1 MGLLPGLKTAES
13 DEQQYKRGEIFYVNN
28 GSREQVGSETKKDRP
43 AIIVSCDANNKHS
56 SVLEMVFLT
65 TQPKTELPTHVT
77 IRSTGRV
84 STALCEQPTP
94 VAVERLNN
102 YLGEVTEA
110 EMQNI
115 DAALLIGLGINYD
128 KRMQQILEAIAE
140 GKISPGGDLR
150 RIEKE
155 NPEPDETTKQKEER
169 IRLMEEENE
178 RLAKSI
184 RDTLDEMQRKTE
196 EAIRADAERSTY
208 KQMYEGLL
216 KMVMK

>member
-1 MGLLPGLKTAES
+1 MGLLPGLKRAES

-28 GSREQVGSETKKDRP
+28 GSREQMGSETKKDRP

-140 GKISPGGDLR
+140 GKISPGGGFTQDR
-150 RIEKE
+150 
-155 NPEPDETTKQKEER
+155 ER
-169 IRLMEEENE
+169 E
-178 RLAKSI
+178 
-184 RDTLDEMQRKTE
+184 
-196 EAIRADAERSTY
+196 Y
-208 KQMYEGLL
+208 
-216 KMVMK
+216 